1 MQWAQNVVTK
11 ELINISTT
19 TKSTIHE
26 EVANDL
32 AQD

>member
-19 TKSTIHE
+19 KSTTHE
-26 EVANDL
+26 QVANDL
-32 AQD
+32 TQN

>member
-1 MQWAQNVVTK
+1 VQWAQNVAANK
-11 ELINISTT
+11 LINMSTT
-19 TKSTIHE
+19 IESTTHE

>member
-1 MQWAQNVVTK
+1 VQWAQNVATK

-19 TKSTIHE
+19 IESTTHE

>member
-1 MQWAQNVVTK
+1 MKWAQNVATK
-11 ELINISTT
+11 KLINISTT
-19 TKSTIHE
+19 TKSRIHE